1 MSTKNEDHKP
11 FNDVMDH
18 LNKVEGYPVR
28 KAKNLPRPIRWIGY
42 FMAGG
47 IVLIIL
53 GMLANL
59 FI

>member
-1 MSTKNEDHKP
+1 MPTKHDDHKP

-28 KAKNLPRPIRWIGY
+28 KAKNLPRPILWIGY

-59 FI
+59 FM

>member
-28 KAKNLPRPIRWIGY
+28 KAKNLPRPILWIGY
-42 FMAGG
+42 FMAVG

-59 FI
+59 FM

>member
-1 MSTKNEDHKP
+1 MPIRNDDHKP

-28 KAKNLPRPIRWIGY
+28 KAKNLPRPILWIGY

-47 IVLIIL
+47 IVLMFL
-53 GMLANL
+53 GMLFNL
-59 FI
+59 LM